1 MNGDQQQSKEVLLL
15 KGKLNALSAI
25 LRLGHEAFEKNDLT
39 NWAGH
44 VVNNSVLAL
53 PYSRSALVDMRGIQP
68 KIIAVSGQPDVKH
81 NSEYCQELLALASPF
96 AKISKVTAVDR
107 ETLSALNPEPEALTA
122 LDYLMKT
129 SEATYIVPIAE
140 PGMKEN
146 EENGNFLWI
155 IEFNQKEQ
163 AAVASAVLSLL
174 RQHYNESLYYI
185 LNRRRTP
192 MVKRWIDRRTWMRPS
207 RILVMLLVLFA
218 IASVAVW
225 IRQTVSSE
233 FEIIPEKE
241 IISYSLLDGVI
252 ATCHFK
258 SGDIVKTGDVI
269 LEFNT
274 EERVFNL
281 NSAKNEYNRISAQFD
296 LIQMQSFQDATKRG
310 QVKLLELQKN
320 KAAIDI
326 QRNQW
331 YLDRSIVRAEADGIL
346 DIGDAN
352 KLEGKAVRAGEKLF
366 EILET
371 KSLIAQISLDERN
384 ASVLG
389 PNCKVGLY
397 LHTRPGTPL
406 GGTISAVSPKP
417 ILTEKNVYCYMI
429 RVSLPDSNKQN
440 LICGMR
446 GVARVSGSRV
456 SLGYYLF
463 RHLVLWYRQL

>member
-1 MNGDQQQSKEVLLL
+1 M
-15 KGKLNALSAI
+15 
-25 LRLGHEAFEKNDLT
+25 
-39 NWAGH
+39 
-44 VVNNSVLAL
+44 
-53 PYSRSALVDMRGIQP
+53 
-68 KIIAVSGQPDVKH
+68 
-81 NSEYCQELLALASPF
+81 
-96 AKISKVTAVDR
+96 
-107 ETLSALNPEPEALTA
+107 
-122 LDYLMKT
+122 MKT
-129 SEATYIVPIAE
+129 SEATYLVPIAE
-140 PGMKEN
+140 PGVKAD
-146 EENGNFLWI
+146 EENGNFIWV
-155 IEFNQKEQ
+155 IEFSQKEQ

-174 RQHYNESLYYI
+174 RQHYNESLYFI

-218 IASVAVW
+218 ISTVAVRM
-225 IRQTVSSE
+225 RQTVSSE

-241 IISYSLLDGVI
+241 IISYSLFDGVI

-258 SGDIVKTGDVI
+258 SGDIVKAGDII

-274 EERVFNL
+274 EERIFNL
-281 NSAKNEYNRISAQFD
+281 NSARNEYNRISAQFD
-296 LIQMQSFQDATKRG
+296 LIQMQSFQETAKRG

-366 EILET
+366 ELLET

-389 PNCKVGLY
+389 SDCRVALY

-406 GGTISAVSPKP
+406 GGTVSAVSPKP
-417 ILTEKNVYCYMI
+417 VLTEKNIYCYMI
-429 RVSLPDSNKQN
+429 RVSLPGGKNQN

-446 GVARVSGSRV
+446 GIARVSGSKV
-456 SLGYYLF
+456 SFGYYLF
-463 RHLVLWYRQL
+463 RHMVLWYRQL

>member
-1 MNGDQQQSKEVLLL
+1 MNNDQQQAKEVLLL

-39 NWAGH
+39 GWAGH

-53 PYSRSALVDMRGIQP
+53 QYSRSALVDMRGLQP
-68 KIIAVSGQPDVKH
+68 KIVAVSGQPDVKH
-81 NSEYCQELLALASPF
+81 NSEYCQELISLVRPF
-96 AKISKVTAVDR
+96 AKISKVTLVDK
-107 ETLSALNPEPEALTA
+107 ETLSSANPDPDTVAA
-122 LDYLMKT
+122 LDYMMKT
-129 SEATYIVPIAE
+129 SEATYLVPIAE
-140 PGMKEN
+140 PGTKDE
-146 EENGNFLWI
+146 EENGNFLWVM
-155 IEFNQKEQ
+155 EFSQKEQ

-192 MVKRWIDRRTWMRPS
+192 MVKQWMDRRTWTRPS
-207 RILVMLLVLFA
+207 RILVILLIVFA
-218 IASVAVW
+218 IASVAVRM
-225 IRQTVSSE
+225 RQTVSSE

-241 IISYSLLDGVI
+241 IIAYSLFDGVI

-258 SGDIVKTGDVI
+258 SGDTVKNGDII

-274 EERVFNL
+274 EERIFNL
-281 NSAKNEYNRISAQFD
+281 NSARNEYNRISAQFD
-296 LIQMQSFQDATKRG
+296 LIQMQSFQEAAKRG

-320 KAAIDI
+320 KAII
-326 QRNQW
+326 EIRRNQW

-389 PNCKVGLY
+389 PDCRVALY

-406 GGTISAVSPKP
+406 GGTVSAVSPKP
-417 ILTEKNVYCYMI
+417 VLTEKNVYCYLI
-429 RVSLPDSNKQN
+429 RVSFPDSKKQN

-446 GVARVSGSRV
+446 GIARVSGSKV

-463 RHLVLWYRQL
+463 RHLILWYRQL